1 MCLTNYGGYVL
12 NNVHKILNLLKD
24 RKRPAAEGQLNA
36 RLSIA
41 FQNYNDTLFSI
52 IRDFHYWNPNVEF
65 NIYGSTLNE
74 PFSVSSFDF
83 IVGNSNTKLPLS
95 LNSLT
100 IEPRGYFAVIPRT
113 HVLADAKTIRL
124 NQLRDEPFCFLKDD
138 KGNFEEAYQFC
149 IECGFIPNA
158 ILVTNHSYYKN
169 RFLSEGRCC
178 GIIPTGWRI
187 PYSLSQ
193 KLVVI
198 PLEGFEHYTDI
209 QLYWS
214 DDALHSVTASRFLEH
229 VKEKLQRQD

>member
-1 MCLTNYGGYVL
+1 MPKT
-12 NNVHKILNLLKD
+12 
-24 RKRPAAEGQLNA
+24 
-36 RLSIA
+36 LSA
-41 FQNYNDTLFSI
+41 K
-52 IRDFHYWNPNVEF
+52 
-65 NIYGSTLNE
+65 NE
-74 PFSVSSFDF
+74 PAPTKSSC
-83 IVGNSNTKLPLS
+83 STKNDKYVDS
-95 LNSLT
+95 EVWHR
-100 IEPRGYFAVIPRT
+100 IMMMRIADGWIAPRGYFAVIPRT